1 MGRKP
6 FEWTPERDAFLRENI
21 GKLSY
26 REMGKILGC
35 SHSNVHIRAIRLSL
49 YNPNSKPI
57 IWTPEKDAY
66 LRENYMRMTQSQLA
80 ETLGCSRG
88 YIGNRVRK
96 LGLSKRGMSNPHPWR
111 PPCRRRSGIGADRFR
126 ALVTVRNRYGKVDV
140 SKFLQAW
147 RERVRFR
154 RGNNQK
160 TRMLIDLA
168 EPSLKRFI
176 NMNGRIKLNHRQGA
190 SQSKT
195 RASILPVF

>member
-96 LGLSKRGMSNPHPWR
+96 LGLSKRGECFKSTPMEAAL
-111 PPCRRRSGIGADRFR
+111 PPEGVELVRTAFR

-147 RERVRFR
+147 RERECGFR
-154 RGNNQK
+154 RGN
-160 TRMLIDLA
+160 R
-168 EPSLKRFI
+168 
-176 NMNGRIKLNHRQGA
+176 GRLCGGNRRQG
-190 SQSKT
+190 QS
-195 RASILPVF
+195 PVPGQGV